1 MENEK
6 EEGLF
11 ATAVESAINK
21 TLAPIRIKSIII
33 QNYKSINYKEYIL
46 EGKSLFLKGKNG
58 LGKTNV
64 LEAIYWAL
72 SGVLFDGTA
81 KTERMEIKPK
91 DSTPETE
98 TSIKLVFTGGNDFVL
113 EKKLVEKYDSK
124 GNFKGN
130 ETSLLI
136 NGSPMGIRDGQE
148 RLLELLGLENLQRAF
163 KKDPNLN
170 AIDIMALVYNPS
182 TVTAMDYKQLRALI
196 ISIIGD
202 VSFEETIRERVEYYQ
217 EVATA
222 WKINGG
228 TLDDLK
234 NVTRNDI
241 HDKNYGLEVEVTK
254 AKAILEN
261 YEKEANVEL
270 NVDEI
275 NEAKVKIGELDKE
288 IKKLHDEQVGG
299 DESVNANYNAKINAK
314 ELEISNL
321 KLKLT
326 QEHQALVA
334 KLTDNSIENEI
345 DEKRK
350 SIARQRDER
359 NRINDSI
366 NEKNSKKITIEQTV
380 IGKSNELNREK
391 NYLEGYK
398 ESYNKLTKPTDDVS
412 YTCPHCNKPFGVSET
427 VEYKS
432 HIMEQKK
439 RVIADGNTC
448 KERVKALEK
457 GIEELNEDK
466 EVILKEILKLQG
478 ERTQL
483 DGNISQLNTDIQ
495 ALETKR
501 AEQRKNLPV
510 LMIDGNVDYQ
520 TLMGELNALTMA
532 KNEALSNLTAHKQ
545 ELSRQIGELE
555 YTRSIHLGTANKEII
570 RNDNLRKSELKRKEL
585 EKTQSKL
592 QAKKELTT
600 LIKELERETYAKLD
614 SRLESVFGK
623 DFTFQLYK
631 ENTSNGEYDTRMCEM
646 YVKDSH
652 DKYVNISRINTGLYP
667 IRWAEFIGIVKKHYN
682 VPQTF
687 VLIDEVSSLD
697 SEHRTLL
704 MGFGE
709 QVLATS
715 VSDNNAIE
723 EVIE

>member
-1 MENEK
+1 MTNEK

-11 ATAVESAINK
+11 ATVVESTINK
-21 TLAPIRIKSIII
+21 TLAPIKIKSIII

-64 LEAIYWAL
+64 LEAVYWAL

-81 KTERMEIKPK
+81 KSERMEIKPK
-91 DSTPETE
+91 GSTPETE
-98 TSIKLVFTGGNDFVL
+98 TSVKLVFTGGNDFVL

-130 ETSLLI
+130 ETSILI

-148 RLLELLGLENLQRAF
+148 RLLDLLGLENMVKTF

-170 AIDIMALVYNPS
+170 AIDIMALIYNPS
-182 TVTAMDYKQLRALI
+182 IVTVMDYKQLRALI

-202 VSFEETIRERVEYYQ
+202 VSFEQTIRERMEYY
-217 EVATA
+217 EAVSKA

-234 NVTRNDI
+234 NVTRNAI
-241 HDKNYGLEVEVTK
+241 HDKNYGLEVEVTRAEAVLK
-254 AKAILEN
+254 EYEN
-261 YEKEANVEL
+261 QSHIEL
-270 NVDEI
+270 NMEEI
-275 NEAKVKIGELDKE
+275 NLAKKEIDKLDKE
-288 IKKLHDEQVGG
+288 IKKLRDEQVGG
-299 DESVNANYNAKINAK
+299 EEAVNANYNTKINAK

-350 SIARQRDER
+350 SIARHRDER
-359 NRINDSI
+359 SRINDLI
-366 NEKNSKKITIEQTV
+366 NEKNGKKVTIEQTV
-380 IGKSNELNREK
+380 IGKTNELNRER
-391 NYLEGYK
+391 NFLEGYK
-398 ESYNKLTKPTDDVS
+398 ESYNKLTKPTEDVT

-432 HIMEQKK
+432 HIAEQKK

-466 EVILKEILKLQG
+466 EGILKEILKLQG

-483 DGNISQLNTDIQ
+483 DTNISQLNDDIQ
-495 ALETKR
+495 KLETKR
-501 AEQRKNLPV
+501 AEQRGKLPV
-510 LMIDGNVDYQ
+510 LMIEGNLDYQ
-520 TLMGELNALTMA
+520 SLMGELNVLKTA

-555 YTRSIHLGTANKEII
+555 YTRFIHLGTANKEII

-585 EKTQSKL
+585 EETQSKL
-592 QAKKELTT
+592 QEKKELTT

-614 SRLESVFGK
+614 SRLENVFGK

-646 YVKDSH
+646 YVKDTH

-667 IRWAEFIGIVKKHYN
+667 IRWAEFIGIIKKHYN

-687 VLIDEVSSLD
+687 ILVDEVSSLD
-697 SEHRTLL
+697 SEHRTRL
-704 MGFGE
+704 MEFGE

-715 VSDNNAIE
+715 VSENSTVEEDIE
-723 EVIE
+723 